1 MLISIWYKDYI
12 CVEKKNK
19 IKSKKKEFQNKLGR
33 RFFRFLDCST
43 VEPRQRLIRKVPY
56 DRLTIATGARFDGA
70 LSSIMLTTT
79 IIIIIGR
86 YVLQPIPKKEK
97 KNKHGI
103 CFFFFFFFFVF
114 GRRWSFFI
122 FFLCLAHSFTSWQ

>member
-1 MLISIWYKDYI
+1 NY
-12 CVEKKNK
+12 KNK
-19 IKSKKKEFQNKLGR
+19 VWGD
-33 RFFRFLDCST
+33 FRFLDCST

-97 KNKHGI
+97 KNKHGNI
-103 CFFFFFFFFVF
+103 CFLFFSFFSFLAEDEVFLFFF
-114 GRRWSFFI
+114 
-122 FFLCLAHSFTSWQ
+122 CA